1 MTVSKHPDATRLLVL
16 RLLVLIVAVTAVF
29 LLLAPASSADAPP
42 PPTVTHVVAP
52 GDTLWQIAAGLIGP
66 GEDVRDMV
74 DTIIE
79 LNGIG
84 GSMLQAG
91 MALQVPAE

>member
-1 MTVSKHPDATRLLVL
+1 M
-16 RLLVLIVAVTAVF
+16 
-29 LLLAPASSADAPP
+29 
-42 PPTVTHVVAP
+42 THVVAP
-52 GDTLWQIAAGLIGP
+52 GDTLWLIAAGLIGP